1 MRPRFEIAV
10 TPAGKGF
17 KRELLV
23 DGYKTGEFKNR
34 AELIDFIMQAVS
46 ALRYDAD
53 VSAQSAQSAH
63 EA

>member
-34 AELIDFIMQAVS
+34 AEFIDFIMQAVS

-53 VSAQSAQSAH
+53 
-63 EA
+63 EPKG